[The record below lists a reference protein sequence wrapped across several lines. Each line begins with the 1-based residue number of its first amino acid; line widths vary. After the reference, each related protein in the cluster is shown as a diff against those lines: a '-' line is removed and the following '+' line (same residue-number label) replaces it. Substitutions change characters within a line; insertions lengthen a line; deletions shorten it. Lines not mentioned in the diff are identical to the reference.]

1 MPAGIDPLDIY
12 SLGAV
17 AVLALALLLAALRL
31 RALSREVAA
40 LRGETGVLDRMAAA
54 ERETASAARQTERL
68 SGRVDRLAETTQ
80 RSLQRVALVRYD
92 AFREMGGH
100 LSFSLALLDARQD
113 GVVISVLNDRE
124 GARAYAKPISGGR
137 STFTLSEEE
146 LRAVGEA

>member
-1 MPAGIDPLDIY
+1 MPAGTDPLNVY

-17 AVLALALLLAALRL
+17 AVLALAVLVAALRL
-31 RALSREVAA
+31 RALSREVSA
-40 LRGETGVLDRMAAA
+40 LRGGTGVLDRMAAV
-54 ERETASAARQTERL
+54 ERETASAARQIERL
-68 SGRVDRLAETTQ
+68 AGRVEKLGEVSQ

-124 GARAYAKPISGGR
+124 GARAYAKPVSGGR

-146 LRAVGEA
+146 LRVIGEA